1 MTKWP
6 LVFLA
11 PDQMAILESY
21 EPTETSL
28 ESTKEATD
36 STPCGIDLRLLTE
49 VALTEVALTEVTY
62 DLSSY

>member
-49 VALTEVALTEVTY
+49 VALLPPDPVSTY